1 MITVRD
7 LNPMEFRHHLGGR
20 NGPFC
25 RTCVLS
31 CQLPKRGKVLC
42 LGCGVQIDPICTDLM
57 PPGLEGVRE

>member
-20 NGPFC
+20 TGPFS

-31 CQLPKRGKVLC
+31 CQLPETVL
-42 LGCGVQIDPICTDLM
+42 LWGAGYNLIPSALT
-57 PPGLEGVRE
+57 